1 MNYALGIR
9 RVSSTRCVGADFV
22 TRCRNYPSA
31 QRRAVVGLHPSLMAM
46 AFQVCPWER
55 QRLILVWR
63 DSVAHA
69 KTMQGSSSRANAHAA
84 KQVIVMAEMMWVSP
98 GGSALACR
106 FPHILAQGQ
115 PAASPKWG
123 IDRRETR

>member
-1 MNYALGIR
+1 MNHALPIR
-9 RVSSTRCVGADFV
+9 RVST
-22 TRCRNYPSA
+22 PSA
-31 QRRAVVGLHPSLMAM
+31 PPPGGGLCYAVAQRLAVRWLQPSRLLICFQVWPLRRQRR
-46 AFQVCPWER
+46 
-55 QRLILVWR
+55 ILVWR

-123 IDRRETR
+123 IHQRETR

>member
-1 MNYALGIR
+1 MPYLSAGCQPHPIPRMGDFCYA
-9 RVSSTRCVGADFV
+9 V
-22 TRCRNYPSA
+22 A
-31 QRRAVVGLHPSLMAM
+31 QRLAVLWLQPSRSLIC
-46 AFQVCPWER
+46 FQVWPLRR
-55 QRLILVWR
+55 QRRILVWR

-106 FPHILAQGQ
+106 FPHTLPQGQ